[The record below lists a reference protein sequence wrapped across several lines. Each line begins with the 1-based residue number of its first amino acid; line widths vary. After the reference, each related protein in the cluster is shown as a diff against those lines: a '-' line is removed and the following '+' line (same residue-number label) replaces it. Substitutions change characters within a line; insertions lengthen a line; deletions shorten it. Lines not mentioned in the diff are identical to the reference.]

1 VSFKVEKK
9 VAIQQQDNEEER
21 SNNVNKS
28 NNSTINNNNTS
39 SSNSNKKTEKS
50 NGNGMYDEDEDDDDD
65 TANDEFEDE
74 IDVSETKNCS
84 ELTTGVAG
92 SSQELNN
99 CKNNNVN
106 KKVLGVDF
114 ETANSQSNGNKNDF
128 ENHHNKT

>member
-1 VSFKVEKK
+1 
-9 VAIQQQDNEEER
+9 
-21 SNNVNKS
+21 
-28 NNSTINNNNTS
+28 
-39 SSNSNKKTEKS
+39 
-50 NGNGMYDEDEDDDDD
+50 MYDDEDEDDDDD